1 MRSSVESR
9 ASTRGSRATNL
20 ATNSSARDATGPGQC
35 SAADNR
41 RFANAAARQGG
52 TDARGAST
60 RCSARNRRS
69 LVDGITADAVF
80 AATITAA
87 VLAEAV
93 AAAVAPR
100 CEDEDDAALLQLAG
114 AASNSGAKLSDWI
127 RTYNCVVKS
136 VRSTLSASPELEV
149 KKKGL
154 EGLRRRAGR
163 AVPFDWVPACATHLV
178 RRGVHMP

>member
-1 MRSSVESR
+1 M
-9 ASTRGSRATNL
+9 
-20 ATNSSARDATGPGQC
+20 ATNSSARNATEPGQC

-69 LVDGITADAVF
+69 LVDGITADTVF
-80 AATITAA
+80 ATITAA
-87 VLAEAV
+87 VLAEVV

-114 AASNSGAKLSDWI
+114 AASKSGAKLSDWM

-136 VRSTLSASPELEV
+136 VRSTLSASPEIKV
-149 KKKGL
+149 KK
-154 EGLRRRAGR
+154 
-163 AVPFDWVPACATHLV
+163 
-178 RRGVHMP
+178 RGVGRIKKTRGTRGPF